1 MRGKR
6 YVYMDATAG
15 AAGGGAAAG
24 DAGAGAA
31 AAGAT
36 DAAAAGAADAGAA
49 ASGAQGG
56 AAASGGSAAPG
67 SALAAGSAGAG
78 EGDAAGSNAALPFA
92 ERVPE
97 KFRVKKEDGTIDIEA
112 TAAKVEEHRAS
123 LEKRLGTGDIRP
135 KTAAE
140 YKLPDLPEA
149 LKGMSVDDESTAKF
163 REDAHKM
170 GLSQAQFE
178 GVMARYY
185 EMAPLLVNAGM
196 QHSAE
201 TTVGE
206 LKKAWGENYDANA
219 KNAWRGVTQIAK
231 VAGLTVD
238 QVENELGNSPA
249 FNRIMA
255 AVGAQLREDTSV
267 NTGGSGVGSVAD
279 MAEAGRLQASEAF
292 RNPSHPEHK
301 LTVEKWNKI
310 LTNGVPDTPV
320 V

>member
-1 MRGKR
+1 ME
-6 YVYMDATAG
+6 ATAG

-24 DAGAGAA
+24 AGDAGTAAAAATNGATAGAPAAGAA
-31 AAGAT
+31 APGAE
-36 DAAAAGAADAGAA
+36 
-49 ASGAQGG
+49 GG
-56 AAASGGSAAPG
+56 AAPGSGGAAPG

-78 EGDAAGSNAALPFA
+78 EGAGAAADAALPFA

-97 KFRVKKEDGTIDIEA
+97 KFRVKKDDGTLDIEA

-140 YKLPDLPEA
+140 YKLPELPEA
-149 LKGMSVDDESTAKF
+149 LKGMPVDDESTAKF

-238 QVENELGNSPA
+238 QVESELGNSPA

-255 AVGAQLREDTSV
+255 AVGAQLQEDRSV
-267 NTGGSGVGSVAD
+267 NPGGASGASGGG
-279 MAEAGRLQASEAF
+279 MAEAGKLQASEAF

-301 LTVEKWNKI
+301 QTVDKWNAI
-310 LTNGVPDTPV
+310 VTAGVVDAPV